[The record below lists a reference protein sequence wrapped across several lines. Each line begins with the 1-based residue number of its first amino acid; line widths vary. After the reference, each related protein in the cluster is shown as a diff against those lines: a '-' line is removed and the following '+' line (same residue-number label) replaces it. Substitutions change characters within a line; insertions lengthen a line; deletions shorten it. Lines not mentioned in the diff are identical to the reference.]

1 MRKARGERERGRHR
15 GRSQQAEG
23 TVVGSRGTTGT
34 PRVCTGHRRREAVTP
49 GCTRGTIKREK
60 ARTEPRGW
68 KEGRG
73 WKEVAGRTGWAFTGF
88 HARGTLKAR
97 AGVRSTGMHGRAE
110 RHICYGR
117 RSRI

>member
-23 TVVGSRGTTGT
+23 TVMGSRGTTGT

-73 WKEVAGRTGWAFTGF
+73 WKEVAGVPCEGDTEG
-88 HARGTLKAR
+88 
-97 AGVRSTGMHGRAE
+97 
-110 RHICYGR
+110 
-117 RSRI
+117 